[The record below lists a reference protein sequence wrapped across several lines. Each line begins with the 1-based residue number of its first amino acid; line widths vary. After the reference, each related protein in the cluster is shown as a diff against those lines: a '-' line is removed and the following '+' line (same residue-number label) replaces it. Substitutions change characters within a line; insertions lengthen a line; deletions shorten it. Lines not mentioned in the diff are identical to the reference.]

1 MYRARGC
8 DQTQQPCDEAYDRD
22 LRRRAFPAWG
32 VAESTGQIRDEGA
45 TPVGQGTAK
54 YALFDRA
61 HAAERRV
68 GCIERDSTSKRE
80 RFRTEFYLT
89 TRFFWSAEQLFRLD
103 ALRFEAVSRPLVLEW
118 MSSPSGPAHLRPR
131 RSTLAGSPCS
141 ARSLQSADADPAPS
155 RSAALVLYEPPTDP
169 PKDIKWTRG
178 IAACFQTTPPL
189 HLPLVLL
196 PFRGG

>member
-1 MYRARGC
+1 MH
-8 DQTQQPCDEAYDRD
+8 DRD

-68 GCIERDSTSKRE
+68 GCIESSRDSTSKRE

-103 ALRFEAVSRPLVLEW
+103 ALRFEAVSRPLFLEW

-131 RSTLAGSPCS
+131 RSTRARGKPLLCALLAVGRCGPRSVPVDGSR
-141 ARSLQSADADPAPS
+141 AVRT
-155 RSAALVLYEPPTDP
+155 PTDP

-178 IAACFQTTPPL
+178 IRGMLSNHANGGYGEAA
-189 HLPLVLL
+189 HLQ
-196 PFRGG
+196 